1 VTTTDARP
9 AVFPSALADLRDM
22 PLAKVSSL
30 NAVILDEAIR
40 RVIPEVAAAADTS
53 FNSAI

>member
-1 VTTTDARP
+1 VITDARP

-22 PLAKVSSL
+22 PLARISSL
-30 NAVILDEAIR
+30 NVVILDEAIR
-40 RVIPEVAAAADTS
+40 RVIPESRKPADTS